1 MVVLLDSPFSKHW
14 LTIRR
19 TCTLHGRILSLR
31 QEDSCLHYRATWP
44 QSSSQLSAP
53 EGTPSD
59 HDRHRDTEMLL
70 KDYLNLSP
78 NVKSLYEQ
86 WSLVDANFKRRAPN
100 FTGVRILRQD
110 PWEALVGFICS
121 SNNNIVRI
129 SQMVRYIPR
138 F

>member
-1 MVVLLDSPFSKHW
+1 M
-14 LTIRR
+14 RR

-31 QEDSCLHYRATWP
+31 QEESCLHYRTTWP
-44 QSSSQLSAP
+44 QTSSPSNASNGIL
-53 EGTPSD
+53 SD
-59 HDRHRDTEMLL
+59 HERHRDTEMLL

-86 WSLVDANFKRRAPN
+86 WSSVDANFKRRAPN
-100 FTGVRILRQD
+100 FAGVRILRQD

-129 SQMVRYIPR
+129 SQMVCLLILLPR
-138 F
+138 PTV